1 MIAPFGGGGALKFG
15 HPLRSASAVVAMPVA
30 GTGLDE
36 PVIVGL
42 PAAIFT
48 AMFNA
53 TGNYVTDLAITREGP
68 LWRYA

>member
-1 MIAPFGGGGALKFG
+1 M
-15 HPLRSASAVVAMPVA
+15 PLA

-42 PAAIFT
+42 PAAIST